1 MKGRKGES
9 YQDRVARGA
18 EARQKALDQL
28 RSKAPPDPE
37 AMAER
42 RAAAEARDAAKAEK
56 KAAGKAAR
64 EQAAADAKQA
74 AEASAAEIEAAA
86 PVPEPTED
94 ERKAA
99 RDARYAARKSRR

>member
-18 EARQKALDQL
+18 EAKQKALDQL
-28 RSKAPPDPE
+28 RAKAPPDPE
-37 AMAER
+37 ALAAR
-42 RAAAEARDAAKAEK
+42 RAAAEARDAAKAER
-56 KAAGKAAR
+56 KAAKD
-64 EQAAADAKQA
+64 QADAEAKKTA
-74 AEASAAEIEAAA
+74 DASAAEAAAAA
-86 PVPEPTED
+86 PLGPTAE